1 MFLNWLPEN
10 ISSFGDEIDSLFWMI
25 YYITLA
31 WFIVTVG
38 ALIVFALLFR
48 HRAGKRAAYI
58 TGEKLSQA
66 AWILVPTALV
76 LMLDLWIDFR
86 GGDAWARVKLHAPP
100 SELQI
105 QVTGKQFNW
114 EILYPGPDGRFGS
127 ADDLQIDNEIHVP
140 VNKVVGITLKSKDV
154 IHSLYLPNLRL
165 QQNVIPGRA
174 FHAWFQATK
183 IGVFEIPCT
192 ELCGFGHSGMVGH
205 LTVHTAEEYDKWIKE
220 QWPSQSSLI
229 KESDQP

>member
-10 ISSFGDEIDSLFWMI
+10 ISTYGAEIDSLFWMI

-86 GGDAWARVKLHAPP
+86 GGDAWARVKLQAPP

-140 VNKVVGITLKSKDV
+140 VNKVVGVTLKSKDV
-154 IHSLYLPNLRL
+154 IHSLFLPNLRL
-165 QQNVIPGRA
+165 QQNVIPGRE

-205 LTVHTAEEYDKWIKE
+205 LTVHTTEEYDKWIKE